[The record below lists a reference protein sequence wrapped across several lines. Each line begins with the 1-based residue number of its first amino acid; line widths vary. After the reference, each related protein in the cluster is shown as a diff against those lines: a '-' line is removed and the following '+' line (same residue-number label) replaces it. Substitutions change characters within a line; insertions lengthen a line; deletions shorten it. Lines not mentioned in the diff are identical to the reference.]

1 VILAS
6 LAVTTVLASLAV
18 TTVLA
23 NGDAAAATPTYRL
36 ELHLA
41 PSAHSEPTMLLM
53 TVGGPVYC
61 MQLKA
66 LARKVGASLACADY
80 ATNGYR
86 GVGSRANR
94 REDWGNSA
102 YLTDVAKIPGLLR
115 GQGVRISKLVLVG
128 VSYSGFGDAELV
140 ATHPEL
146 RPAALIIVD
155 SYLDLPARYA
165 ALPAG
170 HPTKTE
176 IERELGGTLEEQR
189 AEYEARS
196 PSHHLDGL
204 AQAMNDGM
212 RLVDVW
218 SVSAG
223 EEREFRG
230 ATCSRLA
237 HAHWLRALAGVRG
250 RSVVGYVTHM
260 RHAHALWDRGR
271 GLLALASI
279 RSTNRPLRVRAVAF
293 TAGASLPAGSYCGR

>member
-1 VILAS
+1 
-6 LAVTTVLASLAV
+6 
-18 TTVLA
+18 
-23 NGDAAAATPTYRL
+23 
-36 ELHLA
+36 
-41 PSAHSEPTMLLM
+41 MLLM

-61 MQLKA
+61 MQLEA

-80 ATNGYR
+80 AANGYR

-102 YLTDVAKIPGLLR
+102 YLADVAKIPGHLR

-128 VSYSGFGDAELV
+128 VSYSGFGNAELV

-176 IERELGGTLEEQR
+176 IERELGGTLEMQR

-212 RLVDVW
+212 QLVDVW
-218 SVSAG
+218 SVGAARSASFAA
-223 EEREFRG
+223 RP
-230 ATCSRLA
+230 A
-237 HAHWLRALAGVRG
+237 HGSHMRSGCRALAASARSSG
-250 RSVVGYVTHM
+250 RRLCDTDAT
-260 RHAHALWDRGR
+260 RARALG
-271 GLLALASI
+271 S
-279 RSTNRPLRVRAVAF
+279 RP
-293 TAGASLPAGSYCGR
+293 GASGPGLDPFDQSPSPREAVRLPPELPPGGELLRSMRP